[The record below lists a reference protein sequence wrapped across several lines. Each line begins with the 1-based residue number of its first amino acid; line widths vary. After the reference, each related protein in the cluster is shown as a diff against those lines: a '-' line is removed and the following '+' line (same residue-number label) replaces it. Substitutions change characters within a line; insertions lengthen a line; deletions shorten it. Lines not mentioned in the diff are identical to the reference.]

1 MRHSTLWCVTSTD
14 LPEQPPW
21 GKFIQERRERQGRSA
36 RQAALM
42 ADLSDA
48 YWGQVEKGYVMVR
61 GTARPVVPSRR
72 ALLAIAD
79 SLRMTSKETSHLL
92 ELAGHKGY
100 IAGESSAP
108 REAEVNLTG
117 LTRKDVA
124 LLNAIADRF
133 REATTVEQEA
143 VEPTPLR
150 RVARGKAT
158 TPDPAREAAAE
169 RAAREAARRNK
180 DRPK

>member
-1 MRHSTLWCVTSTD
+1 
-14 LPEQPPW
+14 
-21 GKFIQERRERQGRSA
+21 
-36 RQAALM
+36 M

-61 GTARPVVPSRR
+61 GAARPVVPSRR

-133 REATTVEQEA
+133 REATTVELEA
-143 VEPTPLR
+143 VPEPTPLR

-158 TPDPAREAAAE
+158 TPDPARDAAAE

-180 DRPK
+180 DKPK